1 MAIVFGMLAD
11 ATTGFSAIGILR
23 NFERTE
29 TAEAKHARD
38 ANGEPS
44 DSNFVAGPVTASATV
59 EITGTAP
66 SAKAAI
72 TVGSD
77 VFAVTKCTQKY
88 SGDGD
93 VYVADVELEK
103 NY

>member
-1 MAIVFGMLAD
+1 MALAFGMLED
-11 ATTGFSAIGILR
+11 ATTGFNAVGVLR

-44 DSNFVAGPVTASATV
+44 DSNFVAGPITASATLEV
-59 EITGTAP
+59 TGTAP
-66 SAKAAI
+66 AAKAAI

-77 VFAVTKCTQKY
+77 TFAITKVTRKY
-88 SGDGD
+88 SGEGD
-93 VYVADVELEK
+93 VYTCDIEMEK